1 MGTVPRSV
9 VVVPQTAANLCVLS
23 VGMCAQQD
31 HPASIM
37 SVCLH
42 PAHALRLQGRLLS
55 TTHLGSLRPFLQA
68 CVGSESAVLLSGA
81 LVPKSC
87 LSGTAQLGGQLACAG
102 AGVAFSGLVCVGRG
116 SAGVHA
122 CSLGSV
128 LLL

>member
-9 VVVPQTAANLCVLS
+9 VVLPQTSANLCVLS
-23 VGMCAQQD
+23 VVMCAQQD

-42 PAHALRLQGRLLS
+42 PAHALRQGRLLS

-87 LSGTAQLGGQLACAG
+87 LSRTAQLGGQLACAG